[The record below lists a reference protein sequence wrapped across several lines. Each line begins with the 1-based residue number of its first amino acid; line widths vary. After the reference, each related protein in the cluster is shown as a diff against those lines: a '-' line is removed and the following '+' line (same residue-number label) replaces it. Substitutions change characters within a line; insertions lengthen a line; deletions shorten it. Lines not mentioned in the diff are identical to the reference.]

1 MRTVVSR
8 VARIHLALCS
18 PMSTVLLLHGAARV
32 GQSLGAAIAGVDG
45 VQLLAVVA
53 SVAEARAVLARE
65 TPDLFIA
72 DLLQPGGNLLAL
84 LQSLRAGAGAQGDD
98 SRPQVLVLGASIDDP
113 RLVEAMRHGAD
124 GYFMPGRPA
133 LLIAAVEQ
141 VLRGESSMTP
151 QIAREVMAHFDAAMP
166 ALRLNDADR
175 SLLQWT
181 AEGYLVNEVA
191 RGLRVTPQAVALRM
205 RAIYRKLQFDVRAKR
220 LGLLAA

>member
-1 MRTVVSR
+1 
-8 VARIHLALCS
+8 
-18 PMSTVLLLHGAARV
+18 MSTVLLLHGAARV
-32 GQSLGAAIAGVDG
+32 GQSLGAAIAAVDG
-45 VQLLAVVA
+45 LQLLAVVA
-53 SVAEARAVLARE
+53 SVAEARAALARE

-72 DLLQPGGNLLAL
+72 DLLQPGGNLLPL
-84 LQSLRAGAGAQGDD
+84 LQSLRAGVGANGNGD

-133 LLIAAVEQ
+133 LLVAAIEQ

-151 QIAREVMAHFDAAMP
+151 QIAREVMAHFQTATP

-181 AEGYLVNEVA
+181 AEGYVVNEVA

-220 LGLLAA
+220 LGMLAA